1 MVMTF
6 VLANMSKSIPDQFF
20 IKLKNKE
27 LTEQD
32 RLQLTNWLS
41 TASDAEVE
49 EVLDKYG
56 WYFENET
63 DVPYPVDSHL
73 VKLIENKIN
82 EAEYPAGLRD
92 NQPSS
97 VVSWSYFKKA
107 ITVAASVCVICFSY
121 YIIKQRS
128 KSQLSHTIAKAS
140 KIVPGGNKAVLTLAN
155 GTMIVLDSAK
165 NGMLANQGDVHIY
178 KSKNGQLVYD
188 VSKTSLDDSH
198 KLAYNTITTQ
208 RGGQYQVILPDGSQ
222 VWLNAESSL
231 KYPARFNGSSRE
243 VELNGEAYFEVAKD
257 KRHPFKVSAN
267 NMQVEVL
274 GTHFN
279 IMDYK
284 DESATKTTLLEGS
297 VKILKGQVQQMI
309 VPGQLAIV
317 SENIKVITVNVEEAV
332 EWKNG
337 NFNFSH
343 EKLESI
349 MRKIAR
355 WYDVDV
361 TYQPK
366 TTTATFIGTIPRSQN
381 ITEVLKYLE
390 LTGLVHFKIEERRI
404 ITMP

>member
-1 MVMTF
+1 
-6 VLANMSKSIPDQFF
+6 MSRSIPDHFF
-20 IKLKNKE
+20 QKLKNQE

-32 RLQLTNWLS
+32 HLELSNWLC
-41 TASDAEVE
+41 TASEAEVA
-49 EVLDKYG
+49 EVLDKFS
-56 WYFENET
+56 WYFENQT
-63 DVPYPVDSHL
+63 DSPYSVDGDL
-73 VKLIENKIN
+73 VKLIENKID
-82 EAEYPAGLRD
+82 EAGNSTEINI
-92 NQPSS
+92 NQSAHLAS
-97 VVSWSYFKKA
+97 VSYFKKA
-107 ITVAASVCVICFSY
+107 IAIAASVCLICFSY
-121 YIIKQRS
+121 YFIKQRTKPTLS
-128 KSQLSHTIAKAS
+128 NTVAKSS

-155 GTMIVLDSAK
+155 GTTIILDSAN
-165 NGMLANQGDVHIY
+165 NGILANQGNVQIY

-188 VSKTSLDDSH
+188 ASKARAEDSRQ
-198 KLAYNTITTQ
+198 LAYNTITTP
-208 RGGQYQVILPDGSQ
+208 RGGQYQVVLPDGSQ

-231 KYPARFNGSSRE
+231 KYPAHFNGSDRQ
-243 VELNGEAYFEVAKD
+243 VELNGEGYFEVAKD
-257 KRHPFKVSAN
+257 KHHPFKVSVN

-279 IMDYK
+279 IMGYR

-297 VKILKGQVQQMI
+297 VKIIKGHKQQMI
-309 VPGQLAIV
+309 VPGQQAVVDESIRV
-317 SENIKVITVNVEEAV
+317 AAVNVNEAV

-343 EKLESI
+343 EKLKSI

-361 TYQPK
+361 SYQTK
-366 TTTATFIGTIPRSQN
+366 TTTATFVGTIPRSQN